1 MNEKIEQYVRNHG
14 RDFMEWLCDIIS
26 IPSPTGHEQA
36 KGEWIL
42 NLLHQWGAAG
52 AYRDAAGNVVYPCH
66 VKSGEKVALYT
77 AHIDTVFQDLQEI
90 HIRQTGHILS
100 APSCSDNSASIAGL
114 LFIIKMFHD
123 LQLTPPQGLLFAFDV
138 GEEGLGNL
146 KGMRQVMADWHG
158 RIAEVVAVD
167 CTFDTFV
174 TTAVGSRRYAVTV
187 EAAGGHSWMHFGQS
201 NAIAEAARII
211 SQLYALSVPSQPKTT
226 YNVGTITG
234 GTTVNSIAAKAVFT
248 VDLRSENADELD
260 KLDQTFQS
268 LLAHTEGETVHI
280 KTQLLGERPCSRL
293 DTNPLADRITA
304 IRRRHGLP
312 TPCIAGSTDANVP
325 MSQGIPA
332 ISFGFCRSHG
342 EHTLQESLDVD
353 TFVPGMIQMLEFMGV

>member
-14 RDFMEWLCDIIS
+14 RNFMEWLCDIIS

-123 LQLTPPQGLLFAFDV
+123 LQLTPPQSLLFAFDV

-174 TTAVGSRRYAVTV
+174 TTAVGSRRY
-187 EAAGGHSWMHFGQS
+187 GG
-201 NAIAEAARII
+201 
-211 SQLYALSVPSQPKTT
+211 Y
-226 YNVGTITG
+226 
-234 GTTVNSIAAKAVFT
+234 
-248 VDLRSENADELD
+248 
-260 KLDQTFQS
+260 
-268 LLAHTEGETVHI
+268 
-280 KTQLLGERPCSRL
+280 
-293 DTNPLADRITA
+293 
-304 IRRRHGLP
+304 
-312 TPCIAGSTDANVP
+312 
-325 MSQGIPA
+325 
-332 ISFGFCRSHG
+332 
-342 EHTLQESLDVD
+342 
-353 TFVPGMIQMLEFMGV
+353 

>member
-234 GTTVNSIAAKAVFT
+234 GTTVNSI
-248 VDLRSENADELD
+248 R
-260 KLDQTFQS
+260 Q
-268 LLAHTEGETVHI
+268 
-280 KTQLLGERPCSRL
+280 RPCSLSTCARKML
-293 DTNPLADRITA
+293 MNWTSWTKLFKASWPILKGKRSTSKPSCSANGPAVAWTPIPWQTA
-304 IRRRHGLP
+304 SRPSGGATACRRRALP
-312 TPCIAGSTDANVP
+312 AAPMPTFPWARVSRPFPSVSAAATGS
-325 MSQGIPA
+325 IPFRNRWTSIPLCPA
-332 ISFGFCRSHG
+332 
-342 EHTLQESLDVD
+342 
-353 TFVPGMIQMLEFMGV
+353 